1 MADSLPQGWELR
13 HSRSSDKP
21 FYFNIYTKSSQWEKP
36 PFVKSGE
43 VTTRNLIYCCSVIN
57 CIFIGSSFS
66 FISETQRIS
75 SSVVM
80 ETR

>member
-1 MADSLPQGWELR
+1 MADSLPKGWELR

-43 VTTRNLIYCCSVIN
+43 VTI
-57 CIFIGSSFS
+57 
-66 FISETQRIS
+66 
-75 SSVVM
+75 
-80 ETR
+80 

>member
-1 MADSLPQGWELR
+1 MADSLPKGWELR

-43 VTTRNLIYCCSVIN
+43 VTTRNL
-57 CIFIGSSFS
+57 
-66 FISETQRIS
+66 TH
-75 SSVVM
+75 VVQLLIVYL
-80 ETR
+80 